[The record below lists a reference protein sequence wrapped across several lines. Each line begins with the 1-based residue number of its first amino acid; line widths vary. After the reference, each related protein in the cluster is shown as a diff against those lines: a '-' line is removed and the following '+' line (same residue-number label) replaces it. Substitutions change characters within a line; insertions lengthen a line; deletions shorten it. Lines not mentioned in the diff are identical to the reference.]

1 TPSAPGWAVRGGA
14 PGPTDGVMIRLTAVS
29 STPLDNPLR
38 VTESLHRA
46 LRAESIPVIEV
57 DPEVSRVSVTVPA
70 VFGAQ
75 ATRIVHSIFVL
86 NATLARDV
94 RRASL
99 TGAWSS

>member
-1 TPSAPGWAVRGGA
+1 VSSLALHETLRAVVTA
-14 PGPTDGVMIRLTAVS
+14 PTDGVMVRLTALS
-29 STPLDNPLR
+29 NTPLEDSLR

-57 DPEVSRVSVTVPA
+57 DPEERQVGVTVPA

-94 RRASL
+94 RRAS
-99 TGAWSS
+99 